1 MKPNDQNHE
10 IDSNTDNE
18 DKLGRKVYFNIDEK
32 GTPLEMNTVFNMGVL
47 L

>member
-18 DKLGRKVYFNIDEK
+18 DKLGRKVYFNIDEIQ
-32 GTPLEMNTVFNMGVL
+32 NYVFQFNL
-47 L
+47 D